1 MGVLKISLKYVLTV
15 AEQCSNFMS
24 AATVGYLSE
33 FDTSSIT
40 DIIGIRNV
48 DPI

>member
-15 AEQCSNFMS
+15 LEQCSIFMS
-24 AATVGYLSE
+24 AATVDTVSE
-33 FDTSSIT
+33 IDTSSIT